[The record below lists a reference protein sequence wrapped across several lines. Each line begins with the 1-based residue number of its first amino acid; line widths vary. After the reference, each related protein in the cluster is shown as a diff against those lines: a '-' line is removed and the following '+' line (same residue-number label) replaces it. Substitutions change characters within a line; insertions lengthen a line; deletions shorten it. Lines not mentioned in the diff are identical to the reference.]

1 MGLRILGCLRL
12 GAGRRR
18 RGGGG
23 GYCVVLWIFIKRNG
37 RFR

>member
-12 GAGRRR
+12 GAGKRRA
-18 RGGGG
+18 GGGG
-23 GYCVVLWIFIKRNG
+23 CCVVLWIFIKRNG